1 MRALRT
7 GSYILVA
14 LVAVLGLA
22 FAGVQTAP
30 GKRLLASAISSAAS
44 SPDQKIRITG
54 IDGFVPTDLRVAQ
67 IEIADRTGPWLQVEN
82 AHVAW
87 SFGSLLRRKL
97 RIDIVSAAKI
107 GVLRAPQPA
116 EVKDARPSTGGV
128 QLPFDIDL
136 RALRIDDL
144 HLAAALGSFDSHW
157 KIGGDAAI
165 ASDLGEIRA
174 KLAADRLEGP
184 KGKLTAD
191 VRVDRSPR
199 KIAADITLDEDPGGM
214 VAALMQRPDLPEISL
229 KLSAQGDQQDGTAE
243 LTAKAG
249 DGATAKG
256 TLRWLQDGNDTS
268 FQSALE
274 AGPVDVRP
282 QGVAWKGLS
291 LKADGKLTGGIR
303 VQGKV
308 EELKLATLDPR
319 LPQPGTVTLDA
330 NVAGVTGDKITVRS
344 FDISLPLARIRGDGD
359 YVPSTD
365 KGEVRATVDLPSLE
379 PLSAMAGRALMG
391 KAQVQLNAGIDKG
404 NLTASWQGRVDD
416 FGTPDVPSGLVA
428 ALSLAGNATLTDD
441 GAWTMRDVRLGSD
454 SGTLTVSGR
463 GREQAGTLDLVL
475 DLPRLAAFRADV
487 GGAAT
492 VNATVGFGGPETSLK
507 LKAET
512 RDVAYRTPGQA
523 IASRHLVLDTTV
535 SLTADGKL
543 GGTMQAEGE
552 VQNQP
557 LALNG
562 RFAHDATAGLSVP
575 SLHGRWSSAVLD
587 IANLVVSP
595 ARTTGHA
602 RLTVS
607 QLRDIEALKAF
618 GLEGS
623 LVADVTADPS
633 APAGR
638 LDISVKGSDL
648 VGQGVGAGTLDLS
661 GRVDDPA
668 GRAAADL
675 TLAATR
681 LRGAGGLSALKATAR
696 GDRQSGIDVTL
707 QGSGAE
713 LAADLTARIEFA
725 AEEIRIG
732 LSKFTGRY
740 LNIPIGLN
748 APTKVVVA
756 GARIV
761 IDPTNLRVGAGRVAV
776 RGALDPAASDLQ
788 VEIAGLPLALVDTF
802 APGTG
807 LEGTL
812 QSKARVT
819 GAMAAPRVEA
829 SYAATGIRVRRPDA
843 ALIPALS
850 LQGTA
855 TMVGQQASVDARVTA
870 AGNTNLSIKGTATLP
885 RGAGPVAAKIALG
898 GAIDIAPF
906 APLLGND
913 IRNVTGRLRPNLS
926 LSVDG
931 KQISGT
937 GVVDFEGG
945 AVAMPESGLRLA
957 NGQGRLVLQGDTL
970 QIQRLT
976 FQAGTGTVTGSG
988 SMRFDAERGLVLDV
1002 GLATQRALLV
1012 SRPDLVAT
1020 VSSTLKIT
1028 GATSTGIE
1036 ISGPVTIDRAEISV
1050 GGGETAS
1057 FPTIE
1062 VREINKPGAAIAA
1075 NQPTPA
1081 RRPSRRPPPPPDA
1094 TPIKLALDVRAPQAV
1109 FVRGRG
1115 LDAEMSGQLTVSGS
1129 PAAPAVIGGFTMRR
1143 GTFSLGGRRLTFSK
1157 GIVTLDNLDTID
1169 PRLDFLATTS
1179 AQSST
1184 IGVAITG
1191 TSREPRIEITS
1202 TPSMPPDEAMAL
1214 LIFGKPAS
1222 QLGASELLQVAQTMA
1237 ELAGQSPGEGVLG
1250 RLRKGLGLD
1259 QLSIGSSSSSSSSSS
1274 RGEPTGTGASGVSL
1288 EAGRYVAPGVYVGAR
1303 QGAAG
1308 NSSRGVV
1315 QLDVFDNIKVEGDIG
1330 ANSNGRVG
1338 VKAEWDY

>member
-1 MRALRT
+1 MRTLRI

-30 GKRLLASAISSAAS
+30 GKRLLASVISSAAS

-54 IDGFVPTDLRVAQ
+54 VEGFVPTDIRVAQ
-67 IEIADRTGPWLQVEN
+67 IEIADRTGPWLQAEN

-87 SFGSLLRRKL
+87 SFGSLLQRKL

-107 GVLRAPQPA
+107 DVLRAPQAA

-144 HLAAALGSFDSHW
+144 HLAAALGGFDSHW

-165 ASDLGEIRA
+165 AGDLGEIRA
-174 KLAADRLEGP
+174 KLAADRLEDP

-191 VRVDRSPR
+191 VRIDRSPR
-199 KIAADITLDEDPGGM
+199 RIAADITLDEDPGGM

-229 KLSAQGDQQDGTAE
+229 KLSAQGDARDGTAD
-243 LTAKAG
+243 LTARAG
-249 DGATAKG
+249 DKATATG
-256 TLRWLQDGNDTS
+256 TLRWLPDGNDTGLQAS
-268 FQSALE
+268 LE
-274 AGPVDVRP
+274 AGPIDVP
-282 QGVAWKGLS
+282 AQGVAWKGLH
-291 LKADGKLTGGIR
+291 LKADGKLTDAIR
-303 VQGKV
+303 LQGSV
-308 EELKLATLDPR
+308 EELKLAMLDPR

-330 NVAGVTGDKITVRS
+330 TVAGLTGGKVTVRS
-344 FDISLPLARIRGDGD
+344 FEVGMPLVRAKGDGD
-359 YVPSTD
+359 YVPAD
-365 KGEVRATVDLPSLE
+365 DRGEIRATVDLPSLE
-379 PLSAMAGRALMG
+379 PLSAVAGQALTG
-391 KAQVQLNAGIDKG
+391 KAQVQLTAGIDKG
-404 NLTASWQGRVDD
+404 NLSARWQGVIEQ
-416 FGTPDVPSGLVA
+416 FGSPSVPPGLIATVN
-428 ALSLAGNATLTDD
+428 LAGNATLAPD
-441 GAWTMRDVRLGSD
+441 GTWTARDVKIGSD

-463 GREQAGTLDLVL
+463 GHEQTGTLDLLL
-475 DLPRLAAFRADV
+475 DLPRLATFHAGV
-487 GGAAT
+487 SGAAT
-492 VNATVGFGGPETSLK
+492 ANATVGFGGPETSLK
-507 LKAET
+507 LKVET
-512 RDVAYRTPGQA
+512 RDVAYQAPGLA
-523 IASRHLVLDTTV
+523 IASRRLVLDTTV
-535 SLTADGKL
+535 SLTTDGKL
-543 GGTMQAEGE
+543 GGTLQAEGD

-557 LALNG
+557 LTLNG

-575 SLHGRWSSAVLD
+575 SLQGRWSSAVLD
-587 IANLVVSP
+587 IANLVVSS

-607 QLRDIEALKAF
+607 QLKDIEALKAF

-623 LVADVTADPS
+623 LVADVTADPN

-648 VGQGVGAGTLDLS
+648 AGQGVGAGTLDLS
-661 GRVDDPA
+661 GRIDDPA
-668 GRAAADL
+668 GRAATDL

-681 LRGAGGLSALKATAR
+681 LRGAGGLSTLKATAK

-713 LAADLTARIEFA
+713 LSADLAARIEFA
-725 AEEIRIG
+725 AEEIRVG

-748 APTKVVVA
+748 APTKFVVA
-756 GARIV
+756 GARIT

-776 RGALDPAASDLQ
+776 HGALDPAASDLQ
-788 VEIAGLPLALVDTF
+788 VEITGLPLALVDTF

-829 SYAATGIRVRRPDA
+829 SYTATGVRVRRPDT
-843 ALIPALS
+843 ALVPSLS
-850 LQGTA
+850 VRGTGSL
-855 TMVGQQASVDARVTA
+855 VGQQASVDARLS
-870 AGNTNLSIKGTATLP
+870 AGANTNLTVKGTATLP
-885 RGAGPVAAKIALG
+885 RGGGAVAAQIALG
-898 GAIDIAPF
+898 GSADIAPF

-913 IRNVTGRLRPNLS
+913 IRNITGRLRPNLTV
-926 LSVDG
+926 SVAG
-931 KQISGT
+931 PRITGSGT
-937 GVVDFEGG
+937 IDFEGG
-945 AVAMPESGLRLA
+945 AVAMPESGLKLSG
-957 NGQGRLVLQGDTL
+957 GQGRFVLQGDTL
-970 QIQRLT
+970 QVQRLT
-976 FQAGTGTVTGSG
+976 FQAGTGTLNGSG
-988 SMRFDAERGLVLDV
+988 SVRFDAERGAVLDV
-1002 GLATQRALLV
+1002 GLAAQRALLV

-1020 VSSTLKIT
+1020 ISSALKIT

-1036 ISGPVTIDRAEISV
+1036 VSGPITIDRAEISV
-1050 GGGETAS
+1050 GGGQTAS
-1057 FPTIE
+1057 FPTID
-1062 VREINKPGAAIAA
+1062 VREINKPGAAVAA
-1075 NQPTPA
+1075 TQPTPA
-1081 RRPSRRPPPPPDA
+1081 RKTTKKTPPPPTA
-1094 TPIKLALDVRAPQAV
+1094 TPIKLALDVRAPQAI

-1115 LDAEMSGQLTVSGS
+1115 LDAEMSGQLTVSGT

-1143 GTFSLGGRRLTFSK
+1143 GTFSLGSRRLTFSK
-1157 GIVTLDNLDTID
+1157 GIVSLDNLDAID
-1169 PRLDFLATTS
+1169 PRLDFLAS
-1179 AQSST
+1179 VPAQSATVS
-1184 IGVAITG
+1184 IAVTG
-1191 TSREPRIEITS
+1191 TAREPKIEITAS
-1202 TPSMPPDEAMAL
+1202 PSMPADEAMAL

-1222 QLGASELLQVAQTMA
+1222 QLGASELLEVAQVMA
-1237 ELAGQSPGEGVLG
+1237 ELAGQSPGEGVLS

-1259 QLSIGSSSSSSSSSS
+1259 QLSVGTSGSK
-1274 RGEPTGTGASGVSL
+1274 GTEPSGASASGVSL

-1330 ANSNGRVG
+1330 ANSTGRVG

>member
-1 MRALRT
+1 MRALRIAA
-7 GSYILVA
+7 YILVA
-14 LVAVLGLA
+14 LVVVMGLA

-30 GKRLLASAISSAAS
+30 GKRLLASVASDLAS
-44 SPDQKIRITG
+44 SPDQKITITG
-54 IDGFVPTDLRVAQ
+54 IDGFVPTDLRVAKV
-67 IEIADRTGPWLQVEN
+67 EIADRTGTWLQVED

-87 SFGSLLRRKL
+87 SFGSLLQQKL
-97 RIDIVSAAKI
+97 RIEIVSASKI

-116 EVKDARPSTGGV
+116 EAKDAKPSTGGV

-144 HLAAALGSFDSHW
+144 HLAAALGGFDSHW
-157 KIGGDAAI
+157 KIGGDADI
-165 ASDLGEIRA
+165 ARDLGEIRA

-229 KLSAQGDQQDGTAE
+229 KLSAQGDQQNGTAE
-243 LTAKAG
+243 LTASAG
-249 DGATAKG
+249 NQATAKG
-256 TLRWLQDGNDTS
+256 TLRWLQDGDDAR

-274 AGPVDVRP
+274 AGPVDVRAE
-282 QGVAWKGLS
+282 GVAWKGLS
-291 LKADGKLTGGIR
+291 LRADGKLTGDIR

-330 NVAGVTGDKITVRS
+330 TVAGLTGGKVTVRS
-344 FDISLPLARIRGDGD
+344 FEVGMPLVRAKGDGD
-359 YVPSTD
+359 YVPADD
-365 KGEVRATVDLPSLE
+365 KGEIRATVDLPSLE
-379 PLSAMAGRALMG
+379 PLSAMAGQALTG
-391 KAQVQLNAGIDKG
+391 KAQVELTAGIDKG
-404 NLTASWQGRVDD
+404 NLSARWQGAIDQ
-416 FGTPDVPSGLVA
+416 FGSPSVPPGLIATVN
-428 ALSLAGNATLTDD
+428 LAGNATLAPD
-441 GAWTMRDVRLGSD
+441 GNWTARDVKIGSD

-463 GREQAGTLDLVL
+463 GREQAGTLDLLL
-475 DLPRLAAFRADV
+475 DLPRLATFHSGV
-487 GGAAT
+487 SGAAT
-492 VNATVGFGGPETSLK
+492 ANATVGFGGPDTSLK
-507 LKAET
+507 LKVEA
-512 RDVAYRTPGQA
+512 RDVAYQIPGQTV
-523 IASRHLVLDTTV
+523 ASRRLVLDTTV
-535 SLTADGKL
+535 SLAADGKL
-543 GGTMQAEGE
+543 GGTVQAEGE

-557 LALNG
+557 LTLNG
-562 RFAHDATAGLSVP
+562 RFAHDATTGLSVP
-575 SLHGRWSSAVLD
+575 SLQGRWSSAVLD
-587 IANLVVSP
+587 IANLVVSS

-607 QLRDIEALKAF
+607 QLRDVEALKAF

-623 LVADVTADPS
+623 LVADVTADPN

-638 LDISVKGSDL
+638 LDISVKGTDL
-648 VGQGVGAGTLDLS
+648 AGQGVGAGTLDLS

-668 GRAAADL
+668 GRAATDL

-681 LRGAGGLSALKATAR
+681 LRGAGGLSTLKATAK
-696 GDRQSGIDVTL
+696 GDRQSGMDVTL

-713 LAADLTARIEFA
+713 LSADLAARIEFA
-725 AEEIRIG
+725 AEEIRVS

-748 APTKVVVA
+748 APTKITVA

-819 GAMAAPRVEA
+819 GAMAAPRLEA
-829 SYAATGIRVRRPDA
+829 TYSATGIRVRRPDA

-855 TMVGQQASVDARVTA
+855 TLIGPQASLDARVAA

-885 RGAGPVAAKIALG
+885 RGAGPVSARIALG

-957 NGQGRLVLQGDTL
+957 NGQGRFILQGDTL

-976 FQAGTGTVTGSG
+976 FQAGTGTVNGSG

-1057 FPTIE
+1057 FPTLE

-1075 NQPTPA
+1075 SQPTPA
-1081 RRPSRRPPPPPDA
+1081 RRPSRKPPPPPDA

-1143 GTFSLGGRRLTFSK
+1143 GTFSLGSRRLTFSK
-1157 GIVTLDNLDTID
+1157 GVVTLDNLDTID

-1191 TSREPRIEITS
+1191 TSREPKIEITS

-1222 QLGASELLQVAQTMA
+1222 QLGASELVQVAQALA
-1237 ELAGQSPGEGVLG
+1237 ELAGQSPGEGVLS

-1259 QLSIGSSSSSSSSSS
+1259 QLSIGSSGS
-1274 RGEPTGTGASGVSL
+1274 RGSEPSGSSANGVSL

-1330 ANSNGRVG
+1330 ANSTGRVG